1 MTLLRFGTSL
11 GVILVAA
18 RVTVIAA
25 DPEIAKLK
33 ESYDAAVERAVAPI
47 KATYEKELRR
57 VLERQTKAGNLAAA
71 NEANA
76 ELEALTGKSAG
87 TVSNAKA
94 ATPKVNERWFVKHT
108 WSTPG
113 GTQFSFLEGGA
124 AYRQYGED
132 KTAHIW
138 KIDEDGLVVATT
150 TAPGS
155 QVCYFR
161 FVSANEAYFG
171 LSKEKMDQKLT
182 LRK

>member
-1 MTLLRFGTSL
+1 MYSLYAMVLLASISNL
-11 GVILVAA
+11 KAD
-18 RVTVIAA
+18 

-33 ESYDAAVERAVAPI
+33 ENYEAAVERAVAPL
-47 KATYEKELRR
+47 KSTYERELRR
-57 VLERQTKAGNLAAA
+57 VLERQTKAGNLTAA

-76 ELEALTGKSAG
+76 ELEKLAGKTASPVTPDG
-87 TVSNAKA
+87 KA
-94 ATPKVNERWFVKHT
+94 QGEKPKERYFVKHT

-113 GTQFSFLEGGA
+113 GTQFTFLEGGA
-124 AYRQYGED
+124 AYRQYGD
-132 KTAHIW
+132 IKSAHIW
-138 KIDEDGLVVATT
+138 KIDDDGLVVATST
-150 TAPGS
+150 EPGS